1 MDNLTTMT
9 LADDIALSQEKIING
24 QQDLNTK
31 RIYNEINSL
40 GILDKPIEEY
50 FDMTQDEYYNSESDG
65 KLTLLHLD
73 QPLSELSDRILTN
86 HVDGYVDKD
95 EINLTYNHEDPL
107 QDGSYDRATDLHVL
121 LYSLKVIGAVRAIA
135 PDDLKRFC
143 LKMRFYH
150 WVLPQL
156 LWQKLTPRPIKGL
169 FLCDEWGRVS

>member
-9 LADDIALSQEKIING
+9 WLMILLYHKKKIING

-135 PDDLKRFC
+135 PDDLK
-143 LKMRFYH
+143 K
-150 WVLPQL
+150 VLSKDAVL
-156 LWQKLTPRPIKGL
+156 SLGL
-169 FLCDEWGRVS
+169 AAAALAKN